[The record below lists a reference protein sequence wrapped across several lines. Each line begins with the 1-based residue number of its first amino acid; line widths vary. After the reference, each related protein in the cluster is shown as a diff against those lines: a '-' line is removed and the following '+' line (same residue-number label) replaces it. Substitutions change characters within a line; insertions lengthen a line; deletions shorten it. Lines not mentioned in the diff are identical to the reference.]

1 MRSYLIRHEADLES
15 STSFSDGCGYL
26 MYMAWGGKAALRWSE
41 SKLKELELLSAIE
54 VELGL
59 DYLKNHLTSKDSGS

>member
-1 MRSYLIRHEADLES
+1 
-15 STSFSDGCGYL
+15 

-41 SKLKELELLSAIE
+41 SKLKELELISAIE

-59 DYLKNHLTSKDSGS
+59 EFVKNHLTSKD